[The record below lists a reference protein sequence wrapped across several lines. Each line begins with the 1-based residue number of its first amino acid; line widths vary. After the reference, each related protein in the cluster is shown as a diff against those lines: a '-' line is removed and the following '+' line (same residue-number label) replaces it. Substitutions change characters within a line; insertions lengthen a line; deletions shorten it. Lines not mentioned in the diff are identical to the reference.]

1 MQFVICKYF
10 NTESLLGTRGS
21 SSKTD
26 RHLSCEKARICPKY
40 ESKLLNHWS
49 MHGIRKIRDRQ
60 PRHAMT
66 PAQIKALR
74 EKLGLTQPEF
84 FDRLGMKSTS
94 IRSKRQ
100 TISRWES
107 GERHPGQAASALL
120 AMLEKKTG
128 K

>member
-1 MQFVICKYF
+1 MLKGGTGQR
-10 NTESLLGTRGS
+10 ESGAEPVRY
-21 SSKTD
+21 
-26 RHLSCEKARICPKY
+26 LSREKARICPKY
-40 ESKLLNHWS
+40 DSKLRNHWS

-66 PAQIKALR
+66 PTQIKALR

-84 FDRLGMKSTS
+84 FDRLGMKSTG
-94 IRSKRQ
+94 IRSRRQ
-100 TISRWES
+100 TISRWET
-107 GERHPGQAASALL
+107 GQRRPGQAASALL

>member
-26 RHLSCEKARICPKY
+26 RHLSREKARICPKY

-49 MHGIRKIRDRQ
+49 MLGTKREFSGSRLRHG
-60 PRHAMT
+60 MT
-66 PAQIKALR
+66 PTQLKALR
-74 EKLGLTQPEF
+74 DMLNLTQPEF

-107 GERHPGQAASALL
+107 GERHPG
-120 AMLEKKTG
+120 
-128 K
+128 